1 MLLLWI
7 SWSTHLAIIVFDICR
22 RPKCVFH
29 ITVVC
34 VCVEILEGG
43 VQIIKNE
50 FLSYAPQINWLDI
63 VKDSGAE
70 VIIQDN
76 GPERKRH

>member
-1 MLLLWI
+1 MDWITLLL
-7 SWSTHLAIIVFDICR
+7 
-22 RPKCVFH
+22 CVS
-29 ITVVC
+29 
-34 VCVEILEGG
+34 VEILEGG

-63 VKDSGAE
+63 VKDSGAK
-70 VIIQDN
+70 VIIEDN